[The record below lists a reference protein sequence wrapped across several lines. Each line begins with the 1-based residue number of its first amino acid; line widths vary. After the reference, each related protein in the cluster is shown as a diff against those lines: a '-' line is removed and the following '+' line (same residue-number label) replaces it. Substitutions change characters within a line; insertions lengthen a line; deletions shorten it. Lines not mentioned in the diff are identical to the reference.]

1 MRMSEVL
8 RQLRQQQAT
17 AGARPRLLERFESF
31 LPTDDATPLIS
42 LGEGFTPLI
51 HARRLGRAI
60 GCPLL
65 HLKME
70 TQNPT
75 GSSKDRGMVLVVARA
90 LEEGSRA
97 LICVSTGSTA
107 ASAAAYG
114 AHTGM
119 EVIVVAPRADIAAA
133 TSILRAEAAGAHV
146 VAVDGGWADAH
157 AAVADLVA
165 APDLARPVRRVDP
178 VGPLSIEGQKT
189 AAFEVCEDLGGAPDH
204 LAVPVD
210 DGADLTA
217 YWQGFGEYRAARLV
231 ETVPVMLGFQTATA
245 DRTGHRP
252 ISERAI
258 RARDDS
264 GGRIDAVTEEQIASA
279 YRDIRRHEGLSCDPR
294 SAASVA
300 GVRKL
305 ASQGAIDPGGTI
317 VCVLTGH
324 GLADPEAAGGE
335 SAHPRLEAAATAT
348 GIRRAVGW

>member
-1 MRMSEVL
+1 MSDVL

-51 HARRLGRAI
+51 PARTLGRAI

-75 GSSKDRGMVLVVARA
+75 GSFKDRGMVLVVARA
-90 LEEGSRA
+90 LQDGTRA
-97 LICVSTGSTA
+97 LVCVSTGSTA

-119 EVIVVAPRADIAAA
+119 EVIVVAPRAHLAAA
-133 TSILRAEAAGAHV
+133 RGIARAQAAGARV
-146 VAVDGGWADAH
+146 VAVDGGWDDAH
-157 AAVADLVA
+157 DAVVDLVT
-165 APDLARPVRRVDP
+165 APDLAPRMTQ
-178 VGPLSIEGQKT
+178 VGPSDPLRIEGQKT
-189 AAFEVCEDLGGAPDH
+189 AAFEVCEDLGGAPDY

-210 DGADLTA
+210 DGTDLAA
-217 YWQGFGEYRAARLV
+217 YWQGSVEYRAAGLV
-231 ETVPVMLGFQTATA
+231 ETVPVMLGFDPATTDGTSRRA
-245 DRTGHRP
+245 P
-252 ISERAI
+252 SERAL

-264 GGRIDAVTEEQIASA
+264 GGRIDAVTEEEIASA

-305 ASQGAIDPGGTI
+305 ASHEAIDPGATI

-324 GLADPEAAGGE
+324 ALTDEVTD
-335 SAHPRLEAAATAT
+335 SDHSHPRLAAAATAA
-348 GIRRAVGW
+348 GIRRALGW